1 MRTRARRRGYRQ
13 AGLRSKCPKG
23 QRRRPLW
30 SLLTLALLVALSRI
44 EIAGQTIGATV
55 GGLLIASVEAR
66 KAPPRGLGAHGR
78 AGGFQTPL
86 LPPLPHAQAF
96 APSFQAK
103 SPLPPPKA
111 PGFQPSP
118 PPWAPPQAR
127 DMGPTKI
134 AGLPKKVSPQAPLAG
149 WDALVRP
156 TPVSGGPKAPTV
168 EQTAPSLAAR
178 KSFRRFLEKL
188 EEKLGQRGPRK
199 QAPVAAPAP
208 KPRETVE
215 TGTKSAPPRRLGG
228 RWAGELLPQIGT
240 FKPREVLAINLSP
253 EGLAKARASDFQV
266 VGQTELPGLG
276 LTLTH
281 LVPPASLNVISAREL
296 LLDLVPDG
304 GFVLNRVYSAY
315 RLGAGRSDSSSGGGS
330 RPVQEGGGCPA
341 ERCFG
346 SALIKWQPQ
355 LAACAR
361 EVKIGIIDT
370 GFDKTHP
377 ALVDVRHEYKEF
389 LPDGSV
395 KASPQHGTGILALL
409 AGRADSG
416 TPGLIPDASFAIAS
430 AFFDDAAG
438 QPMSDTAQMVR
449 ALDWLKRSG
458 VAVVNLSLA
467 GPEDDLVHH
476 AVRELTKSGIVVV
489 AAVGNEGP
497 GAPPSYPAAYDEV
510 IAVTAVDRKLSAYR
524 YAGRGAHIDFA
535 APGVDVWT
543 AIPDRREGPQ
553 TGTSFAVPYVTAV
566 VAVALSGSS
575 LAPDGDA
582 LSPKRR
588 VLAMLQGSVVKLGS
602 QGRDPTFGE
611 GLVQAPATC
620 QPPGPVV
627 TASLTSPPPEPWAGT
642 VMRALDSTGPETLA
656 KGGWVATVQPVSG
669 GGSAP

>member
-1 MRTRARRRGYRQ
+1 MRTRGRGYRQ
-13 AGLRSKCPKG
+13 ARLQSKRAKRL
-23 QRRRPLW
+23 RRRGLC
-30 SLLTLALLVALSRI
+30 SLLTLVLLIALSRI

-55 GGLLIASVEAR
+55 GGLFIASVEAR
-66 KAPPRGLGAHGR
+66 KALPPSPRGFVGSQSR
-78 AGGFQTPL
+78 AGAFQTPL

-103 SPLPPPKA
+103 TPLPPPRA
-111 PGFQPSP
+111 PVFQPP
-118 PPWAPPQAR
+118 PVRAQRQATGI
-127 DMGPTKI
+127 GPTKI
-134 AGLPKKVSPQAPLAG
+134 AGLPQKVSPQAPLAG

-156 TPVSGGPKAPTV
+156 TPVSGGPKAPGV
-168 EQTAPSLAAR
+168 EQTAPPLAAR
-178 KSFRRFLEKL
+178 KSFRPFLEKL
-188 EEKLGQRGPRK
+188 EEKLGQGGPRK
-199 QAPVAAPAP
+199 QPPLAAPAP
-208 KPRETVE
+208 KARATAEKATAGV
-215 TGTKSAPPRRLGG
+215 PPHRLGG
-228 RWAGELLPQIGT
+228 RRAGELLPQIGT
-240 FKPREVLAINLSP
+240 FKPREVLAINLSA

-281 LVPPASLNVISAREL
+281 LVPPASLNAISAREL

-315 RLGAGRSDSSSGGGS
+315 RLGAGRSDSGSGGS

-346 SALIKWQPQ
+346 STLIKWQPQ
-355 LAACAR
+355 LAVCAR
-361 EVKIGIIDT
+361 DLKIGIIDT

-377 ALVDVRHEYKEF
+377 ALMDVRHEYREF

-409 AGRADSG
+409 AGKAGSG

-476 AVRELTKSGIVVV
+476 AVRELTKSGVVVV
-489 AAVGNEGP
+489 AAVGNDGP
-497 GAPPSYPAAYDEV
+497 GAPPSYPAAYEEV

-543 AIPDRREGPQ
+543 AMPDRREGPQ

-566 VAVALSGSS
+566 VAVALSGAA
-575 LAPDGDA
+575 LAPDDDA

-588 VLAMLQGSVVKLGS
+588 VLAKLQGNVVRLGG

-620 QPPGPVV
+620 QPSMPVV

-642 VMRALDSTGPETLA
+642 VVRALDSASEALA
-656 KGGWVATVQPVSG
+656 KGAWVATVEPVSG
-669 GGSAP
+669 EGSAR